1 MMHSKVLTWRPLSSR
16 RIPAIVLLAALVVF
30 SGCSDNSGGKKKGGD
45 SARKKAVPVT
55 IGVSAIKAVP
65 VELRA
70 VGTVEPFATVAIKSQ
85 IMGIVQSVHFQEG
98 DEVKQGQVLFTID
111 PRPFRALLDQAQGAL
126 ARDRAELA
134 NARKELERYAQA
146 AQKGYVSTEQAEQA
160 QTKAATLTA
169 TVKADEAAVENAR
182 LQLEYC
188 SIISPITGRTGELL
202 ADRGNL
208 IKANA
213 DTSMVTINQISPIKV
228 SFTVPGTN
236 VGEIKKYQAAGSL
249 QVLIPVSGGEPLA
262 GTFSFLDNSVDPA
275 TGTIRLKAEFANTG
289 KTLWPGEFVEVRLIL
304 TERQNTVV
312 VPTAAIQIGQTGAY
326 VYVVRP
332 DLTVEDRPVATG
344 AILGD
349 ETVIESGI
357 QAGERV
363 VTDGQM
369 QLTDGVTVEERDKQ
383 SITSA
388 PEAAGTGKEKARGKR

>member
-1 MMHSKVLTWRPLSSR
+1 MIHSTLLTWKPPSSR
-16 RIPAIVLLAALVVF
+16 RILAIVLLAALIVF
-30 SGCSDNSGGKKKGGD
+30 SGCSDNSGGKEKGGGR
-45 SARKKAVPVT
+45 AKKKAVPVT
-55 IGVSAIKAVP
+55 IGTSEIKAVP
-65 VELRA
+65 VEIRA
-70 VGTVEPFATVAIKSQ
+70 VGTVEPFATVAVKSQ

-111 PRPFRALLDQAQGAL
+111 PRPFTALLDQAQGAL

-160 QTKAATLTA
+160 QTKSATLAA

-188 SIISPITGRTGELL
+188 SIISPINGRTGELL

-236 VGEIKKYQAAGSL
+236 VQEIKKYQAAGSL
-249 QVLIPVSGGEPLA
+249 KVLVPVSGGEPLA
-262 GTFSFLDNSVDPA
+262 GTFSFLDNTVDPT

-289 KTLWPGEFVEVRLIL
+289 KTLWPGEFVDVRLIL
-304 TERQNTVV
+304 TVRQNTVV

-326 VYVVRP
+326 VYVVKP
-332 DLTVEDRPVATG
+332 DLTVEDRHVVTG
-344 AILGD
+344 TILDGQ
-349 ETVIESGI
+349 TVIESGI

-369 QLTDGVTVEERDKQ
+369 QLTDGIAVEERGNQ
-383 SITSA
+383 SIAGA
-388 PEAAGTGKEKARGKR
+388 PESAGKEKARGKQ

>member
-1 MMHSKVLTWRPLSSR
+1 MIHSTLLTWKPPSSR
-16 RIPAIVLLAALVVF
+16 RILAIVLLAALIVF
-30 SGCSDNSGGKKKGGD
+30 SGCSDNSGGKEKGGGR
-45 SARKKAVPVT
+45 AKKKAVPVT
-55 IGVSAIKAVP
+55 IGTSEIKAVP
-65 VELRA
+65 VEIRA
-70 VGTVEPFATVAIKSQ
+70 VGTVEPFATVAVKSQ
-85 IMGIVQSVHFQEG
+85 IMGIVQSIHFKEG
-98 DEVKQGQVLFTID
+98 DEVKQGDLLFTID
-111 PRPFRALLDQAQGAL
+111 PRPFTALLDQAQGAL

-134 NARKELERYAQA
+134 NAYKELERYAQA

-160 QTKAATLTA
+160 QTKTATLSA

-236 VGEIKKYQAAGSL
+236 VQEIKKYQAAGSL
-249 QVLIPVSGGEPLA
+249 KVLVPVSGGEPLA
-262 GTFSFLDNSVDPA
+262 GTFSFLDNTVDPT

-289 KTLWPGEFVEVRLIL
+289 KTLWPGEFVDVRLIL
-304 TERQNTVV
+304 TVRQNTVV

-326 VYVVRP
+326 VYVVKP
-332 DLTVEDRPVATG
+332 DLTVEDRHVVTG
-344 AILGD
+344 TILDGQ
-349 ETVIESGI
+349 TVIESGI

-369 QLTDGVTVEERDKQ
+369 QLTDGIAVEERGNQ
-383 SITSA
+383 SIAGA
-388 PEAAGTGKEKARGKR
+388 PESAGKEKARGKQ

>member
-1 MMHSKVLTWRPLSSR
+1 MIHSTLLTWKPPSSR
-16 RIPAIVLLAALVVF
+16 RILAIVLLAALIVF
-30 SGCSDNSGGKKKGGD
+30 SGCSDNSGGKEKGGGR
-45 SARKKAVPVT
+45 AKKKAVPVT
-55 IGVSAIKAVP
+55 IGTSEIKAVP
-65 VELRA
+65 VEIRA
-70 VGTVEPFATVAIKSQ
+70 VGTVEPFATVAVKSQ
-85 IMGIVQSVHFQEG
+85 IMGIVQSIHFKEG
-98 DEVKQGQVLFTID
+98 DEVKQGDLLFTID
-111 PRPFRALLDQAQGAL
+111 PRPFTALLDQAQGAL

-160 QTKAATLTA
+160 QTKTATLSA

-188 SIISPITGRTGELL
+188 SIISPINGRTGELL

-228 SFTVPGTN
+228 SFTVPGSN
-236 VGEIKKYQAAGSL
+236 VQEIKKYQAAGSL
-249 QVLIPVSGGEPLA
+249 KVLVPIAGGEPLVGA
-262 GTFSFLDNSVDPA
+262 FSFLDNTVDPS

-289 KTLWPGEFVEVRLIL
+289 KTLWPGEFIDVRLIL
-304 TERQNTVV
+304 NVRQDIVV

-326 VYVVRP
+326 VYVVKP
-332 DLTVEDRPVATG
+332 DLTVEDRHVVTG
-344 AILGD
+344 SILDG
-349 ETVIESGI
+349 ETVIESGL

-369 QLTDGVTVEERDKQ
+369 QLTDGSAVEERGNQ
-383 SITSA
+383 SAAFA
-388 PEAAGTGKEKARGKR
+388 PESAGKAKARGKR

>member
-1 MMHSKVLTWRPLSSR
+1 MIHSIILPWKSLSPR
-16 RIPAIVLLAALVVF
+16 RIAAIVLLAALVVS
-30 SGCSDNSGGKKKGGD
+30 SGCSDNSGGKEKGGG

-55 IGVSAIKAVP
+55 IGASAIKAVP
-65 VELRA
+65 VEIRA

-98 DEVKQGQVLFTID
+98 EEVKQGQVLFTID
-111 PRPFRALLDQAQGAL
+111 PRPFTALLDQAQGAL

-160 QTKAATLTA
+160 QTKSATLAA

-228 SFTVPGTN
+228 SFTVPGAN
-236 VGEIKKYQAAGSL
+236 VQEIKKYQAAGSL
-249 QVLIPVSGGEPLA
+249 KVLVPIAGDEPLA
-262 GTFSFLDNSVDPA
+262 GTFSFLDNSVDPT

-289 KTLWPGEFVEVRLIL
+289 KALWPGEFVDVRLIL
-304 TERQNTVV
+304 TVRQNTVV
-312 VPTAAIQIGQTGAY
+312 VPTAAVQIGQTGAY
-326 VYVVRP
+326 VYVVKP
-332 DLTVEDRPVATG
+332 DLTVEDRPVVTG
-344 AILGD
+344 TILEG
-349 ETVIESGI
+349 ETVIESGL

-369 QLTDGVTVEERDKQ
+369 QLTDGITVEERGKQ
-383 SITSA
+383 SAAGA
-388 PEAAGTGKEKARGKR
+388 PESADAGKEKARGKR

>member
-1 MMHSKVLTWRPLSSR
+1 M
-16 RIPAIVLLAALVVF
+16 
-30 SGCSDNSGGKKKGGD
+30 
-45 SARKKAVPVT
+45 
-55 IGVSAIKAVP
+55 
-65 VELRA
+65 
-70 VGTVEPFATVAIKSQ
+70 
-85 IMGIVQSVHFQEG
+85 
-98 DEVKQGQVLFTID
+98 
-111 PRPFRALLDQAQGAL
+111 
-126 ARDRAELA
+126 A

-160 QTKAATLTA
+160 QTKSATLSA

-228 SFTVPGTN
+228 SFTVPGAN
-236 VGEIKKYQAAGSL
+236 VQEIKKYQAAGSL
-249 QVLIPVSGGEPLA
+249 KVLVPIAGDEPLA
-262 GTFSFLDNSVDPA
+262 GAFSFLDNSVDPT

-289 KTLWPGEFVEVRLIL
+289 KALWPGEFVDVRLIL
-304 TERQNTVV
+304 TVRQNTVV
-312 VPTAAIQIGQTGAY
+312 VPTAAVQIGQTGAY

-332 DLTVEDRPVATG
+332 DLNVEDRPVVTG
-344 AILGD
+344 TILAG
-349 ETVIESGI
+349 ETVIESGL

-369 QLTDGVTVEERDKQ
+369 QLTDGITVEERGKQ
-383 SITSA
+383 SAAGA
-388 PEAAGTGKEKARGKR
+388 PESAGAGKEKARGKQ